1 MSNTNVALAKCD
13 VTFKAESK
21 RYATSLHHP
30 RFFSLSRQQA
40 IDMYSSF
47 SLLRLPMP
55 ANWQQQYC
63 VIRKRVEMWNPYR
76 NLPLHT
82 RPVKSLFC

>member
-21 RYATSLHHP
+21 RYATSLHHQ
-30 RFFSLSRQQA
+30 RFFSLTSRQQA
-40 IDMYSSF
+40 FSICRYSSF
-47 SLLRLPMP
+47 SLFRLPKP

-63 VIRKRVEMWNPYR
+63 VIRKRVEMWNPYK
-76 NLPLHT
+76 NLPLHKLD
-82 RPVKSLFC
+82 R